1 MSRSSSA
8 ISLSVNPSSFLER
21 RPIFV
26 EFTWVLGPVACP
38 SYLSWQYK
46 ISKVFCL
53 SDHRINQEEKKLSMY
68 NLSPK
73 LSSFPS
79 QVCHCGTCS
88 WLELCYVLL
97 VLYQVHFQVYSV
109 ELYRLYIF
117 LLKCLFLCQ
126 FVWKLHFQVY
136 SVELYRL
143 YIFLLKCLFLC
154 QFVWKLPFLWRGK
167 WTHLLPVVSNGCRI
181 FKTSCLECK
190 IGFAFSI
197 VCQNFHPSY
206 QLSVL
211 WSVRMKEASICLI
224 SATEG
229 RVERVHSSH
238 RL

>member
-126 FVWKLHFQVY
+126 FVWKL
-136 SVELYRL
+136 
-143 YIFLLKCLFLC
+143 
-154 QFVWKLPFLWRGK
+154 PFLWRGK